1 MENIEPTPTPTPLPI
16 EIIRPFIPEDKEK
29 E

>member
-1 MENIEPTPTPTPLPI
+1 MEEIQITPTPTPLPI

>member
-1 MENIEPTPTPTPLPI
+1 MEEIQITPTPTPLPLEI
-16 EIIRPFIPEDKEK
+16 ERPFIPEDKEK